1 MTTTQVSSIEICAKR
16 AGYTMTK
23 QLRLS
28 LAVLAI
34 SMFGATAYA
43 ANAIRDVAYSTAPNG
58 TTEIALTFAEAP
70 AAPAAFAT
78 EAPPRIALDF
88 ADTRSELTE
97 RRLSIGAG
105 ATSAVTAVEAGGKTR
120 VVIELY
126 RKAGFTTRTEGN
138 RMFVSVADD
147 APVGNQSMTATTGQS
162 QLVHSAGVVTNVDF
176 RRGPNG
182 EGRVLISFNKDN
194 VGTDL
199 RKEGNKIVV
208 DIFDVS
214 TSETLPRRLDVT
226 DFATPVN
233 AIETSERAG
242 GVRMEIATVGSVD
255 HMAYQTGTDYVVEI
269 TEVKKEE
276 DDRRKLGEPPEYTGT
291 PLTFNFQDIPV
302 RSVLQLIA
310 DVSQL
315 NIVVA
320 DSVQGSVTTRLENV
334 PWDQALD
341 IVLQAKGL
349 DKRRQGGVIW
359 VAPTEEIAAR
369 EQALEDARIAIED
382 RQPLISE
389 YIAINYGNAK
399 DIAQLLTEDAKKA
412 GTGGGGGGGG
422 GGGAGGGKSGSEQL
436 GGFLSQRG
444 SVTFDQRTNTL
455 LLNDIRPKID
465 EIKALITLL
474 DRPVDQVLIE
484 SRIVVATESFARD
497 LGARFGVSGAL
508 ENGTNTTGFS
518 GSSQGSDRIINQ
530 ALSNRLA
537 GRGTGFPVG
546 LPAIEPGGGILVP
559 SLADRL
565 NVNLPVTSPA
575 GSIGWAVLGANY
587 ILDMELS
594 ALETEGR
601 GEVVA
606 NPRVIT
612 ANQREAV
619 IRQGSEVGYTTITQT
634 STGSTTTVAFKPI
647 LLELKATP
655 TITQDDRIFLTLNV
669 KKDELNGFVKVGLSD
684 VPLIDTRELN
694 TAVLIENGQT
704 VVLGGV
710 YEFKSR
716 EDLTKVPFLA
726 DVPGLGNLFKKRE
739 RSSEKAELLI
749 FVTPKILRQRGKS

>member
-1 MTTTQVSSIEICAKR
+1 MTTNQVSSVEICAKK
-16 AGYTMTK
+16 AGFIMTK
-23 QLRLS
+23 RINTLLV
-28 LAVLAI
+28 VLVSA
-34 SMFGATAYA
+34 FAAGQAGA
-43 ANAIRDVAYSTAPNG
+43 ANAIRDISYSTAANG

-78 EAPPRIALDF
+78 ETPPRIALDF
-88 ADTRSELTE
+88 ADTANELSE
-97 RRLSIGAG
+97 RRVSIGAG
-105 ATSAVTAVEAGGKTR
+105 ATAAVSAVEAGGKTR
-120 VVIELY
+120 VVVELY
-126 RKAGFTTRTEGN
+126 RKAGYTTRT
-138 RMFVSVADD
+138 S
-147 APVGNQSMTATTGQS
+147 GNQLFIAIADETGIGAQTMSQNVGQGSLIQS
-162 QLVHSAGVVTNVDF
+162 TGTVTNVDF

-182 EGRVLISFNKDN
+182 EGRVLVTFNKDN

-199 RKEGNKIVV
+199 RKEGNKIIV
-208 DIFDVS
+208 DIFDVA
-214 TSETLPRRLDVT
+214 TADALPRRLDVT

-233 AIETSERAG
+233 MIETNERSG
-242 GVRMEIATVGSVD
+242 GVRMEILTNGKVD

-269 TEVKKEE
+269 TEVKQAE
-276 DDRRKLGEPPEYTGT
+276 DERRKLGEPPEYTGT

-369 EQALEDARIAIED
+369 EQALENARIAIED
-382 RQPLISE
+382 RQPLITE

-399 DIAQLLTEDAKKA
+399 DIAALLTEEAKQSKGA
-412 GTGGGGGGGG
+412 
-422 GGGAGGGKSGSEQL
+422 GAGGAAAAGSGGQGAQQQ
-436 GGFLSQRG
+436 GGFLSPRG
-444 SVTFDQRTNTL
+444 SVTYDTRTNTL
-455 LLNDIRPKID
+455 LVNDIRPKID
-465 EIKALITLL
+465 EIKELIALL

-484 SRIVVATESFARD
+484 SRIVVASEQFARE
-497 LGARFGVSGAL
+497 LGARFGVSGATEDSSGNL
-508 ENGTNTTGFS
+508 TGFS
-518 GSSQGSDRIINQ
+518 GTSQGSDRIINQ
-530 ALSNRLA
+530 ALANRLE
-537 GRGTGFPVG
+537 GRGTGFPIGRPG
-546 LPAIEPGGGILVP
+546 LPDEGVLVP
-559 SLADRL
+559 LLNDRL
-565 NVNLPVTSPA
+565 NVNLPVTDAA

-587 ILDMELS
+587 ILDLELS
-594 ALETEGR
+594 ALESEGR

-612 ANQREAV
+612 ANQREAI
-619 IRQGSEVGYTTITQT
+619 IRQGSEVGYTTVTAT
-634 STGSTTTVAFKPI
+634 STGTISSVAFKPI
-647 LLELKATP
+647 LLELRATP
-655 TITQDDRIFLTLNV
+655 TITQDDRIYLNLNV
-669 KKDELNGFVKVGLSD
+669 KKDELNQFVRVGLSD

-694 TAVLIENGQT
+694 TAVLVENGQT

-726 DVPGLGNLFKKRE
+726 DIPGLGMLFKKKE
-739 RSSEKAELLI
+739 RSNEKAELLI
-749 FVTPKILRQRGKS
+749 FVTPKILRQRGKSQ

>member
-23 QLRLS
+23 RFRMSFAL
-28 LAVLAI
+28 VAI
-34 SMFGATAYA
+34 STLCGQAYA
-43 ANAIRDVAYSTAPNG
+43 ANAIRDIAYSTAPNG
-58 TTEIALTFAEAP
+58 TTEIELTFAEAP
-70 AAPAAFAT
+70 PTPAAFAT

-88 ADTRSELTE
+88 PDTRNELNE
-97 RRLSIGAG
+97 RRVSIGAG
-105 ATSAVTAVEAGGKTR
+105 ATAAVTAVEASGKTR
-120 VVIELY
+120 VVVELY
-126 RKAGFTTRTEGN
+126 RKAGFTTRVDGN

-147 APVGNQSMTATTGQS
+147 GPVGNQSMTPTTGQS
-162 QLVHSAGVVTNVDF
+162 QLIQATGVVTNVDF

-194 VGTDL
+194 IGTDL

-208 DIFDVS
+208 DIFDVA

-233 AIETSERAG
+233 SIETNERAG
-242 GVRMEIATVGSVD
+242 GVRMEIATVGAVD

-276 DDRRKLGEPPEYTGT
+276 DERRKAGEPPEYVGT

-399 DIAQLLTEDAKKA
+399 DIANLLTEDTKRAK
-412 GTGGGGGGGG
+412 GGGSSGGG
-422 GGGAGGGKSGSEQL
+422 GGGAGAAKGAEQL

-444 SVTFDQRTNTL
+444 SVTFDLRTNTL
-455 LLNDIRPKID
+455 LLNDIKPKID
-465 EIKALITLL
+465 EIRDLIALL

-497 LGARFGVSGAL
+497 LGARFGVSGAM
-508 ENGTNTTGFS
+508 ENGTTTTGFS

-530 ALSNRLA
+530 ALTNRLA
-537 GRGTGFPVG
+537 GRGTSSPIG

-559 SLADRL
+559 ALADRL
-565 NVNLPVTSPA
+565 NVNLPATGAA

-587 ILDMELS
+587 ILDLELS
-594 ALETEGR
+594 ALESEGR

-634 STGSTTTVAFKPI
+634 TTGNTTTVAFKPI

-669 KKDELNGFVKVGLSD
+669 KKDELAGFVSVGLSN

-726 DVPGLGNLFKKRE
+726 DIPGLGNLFKRRE
-739 RSSEKAELLI
+739 RSNEKAELLI

>member
-1 MTTTQVSSIEICAKR
+1 MTTNQVSSIEICATK
-16 AGYTMTK
+16 AGFIMTNRIAT
-23 QLRLS
+23 LFSLLVLS
-28 LAVLAI
+28 LGSSAI
-34 SMFGATAYA
+34 LA
-43 ANAIRDVAYSTAPNG
+43 ANAIQSIDYATADNG
-58 TTEIALTFAEAP
+58 TTEIVLTFDAAP
-70 AAPAAFAT
+70 GAPAAFAT
-78 EAPPRIALDF
+78 ESPPRIALDF
-88 ADTRSELTE
+88 PETRNELSE
-97 RRLSIGAG
+97 RRVSVGAG
-105 ATSAVTAVEAGGKTR
+105 STAAVSAVEAGGKTR

-126 RKAGFTTRTEGN
+126 RKAAYTTRAEGN
-138 RMFVSVADD
+138 KFFVSVADESR
-147 APVGNQSMTATTGQS
+147 VGAQSMAPTTGQS
-162 QLVHSAGVVTNVDF
+162 ALTHSSATLTNVDF

-182 EGRVLISFNKDN
+182 EGRVLVSFNKDN
-194 VGTDL
+194 IGTDL
-199 RKEGNKIVV
+199 RKEGNKIIV

-214 TSETLPRRLDVT
+214 VADTLPKRLDVT
-226 DFATPVN
+226 DFATSVN
-233 AIETSERAG
+233 AIETIERAG
-242 GVRMEIATVGSVD
+242 GVRMEIATTGAVD
-255 HMAYQTGTDYVVEI
+255 HMAYQTGTDYVVEV
-269 TEVKKEE
+269 TEVQPQEE
-276 DDRRKLGEPPEYTGT
+276 ERRKLGEPVEYTGT

-310 DVSQL
+310 DVSEL

-320 DSVQGSVTTRLENV
+320 DSVQGSVTTRLVNV

-382 RQPLISE
+382 RQPLVSE

-399 DIAQLLTEDAKKA
+399 DIAALLTEDAKRA
-412 GTGGGGGGGG
+412 TT
-422 GGGAGGGKSGSEQL
+422 GGGAGGAGAGGAAKQGSQAT

-444 SVTFDQRTNTL
+444 SVTFDTRTNTL
-455 LLNDIRPKID
+455 LVNDIRPKID
-465 EIKALITLL
+465 EIKDLIALL

-484 SRIVVATESFARD
+484 SRIVIATESFARD
-497 LGARFGVSGAL
+497 LGARFGVSGAYSDSDG
-508 ENGTNTTGFS
+508 NVTGVS
-518 GSSQGSDRIINQ
+518 GSAQGSDRIINQ
-530 ALSNRLA
+530 ALANRLS
-537 GRGTGFPVG
+537 GRGTGFPIGVPSIPADG
-546 LPAIEPGGGILVP
+546 LGVLVP
-559 SLADRL
+559 ALNDRL
-565 NVNLPVTSPA
+565 NVNLPVTGAA

-587 ILDMELS
+587 ILDLELS
-594 ALETEGR
+594 ALESEGR

-619 IRQGSEVGYTTITQT
+619 IRQGSEVGYTTITAT
-634 STGSTTTVAFKPI
+634 ATGSTTTVAFKPI
-647 LLELKATP
+647 VMELKATP

-669 KKDELNGFVKVGLSD
+669 KKDELAGFVTVGLSD

-694 TAVLIENGQT
+694 TAVLVENGQT

-726 DVPGLGNLFKKRE
+726 DIPGLGNLFKRKS
-739 RSSEKAELLI
+739 RSNEKAELLI